1 MGYASPKAPQPS
13 FVVKGRE
20 MRYEPKKNQSHVKGD
35 AHAVRTL
42 PPSTASQTART
53 QTLTADRFHIN
64 FVSEDAKNQQSS
76 QDIDTIEA
84 KGNVSFDEGDFSIK
98 AEKCTYNCGTNTIT
112 CDDNITLTKGQN
124 TLKGD
129 KAEANLD
136 SGRYS
141 VTAHS
146 KSDKVRAVLMPN
158 RLQD

>member
-1 MGYASPKAPQPS
+1 MGYASPKTPQPS
-13 FVVKGRE
+13 FVVKGTE
-20 MRYEPKKNQSHVKGD
+20 MHYEPKKNQSHVKGD

-42 PPSTASQTART
+42 PPS
-53 QTLTADRFHIN
+53 
-64 FVSEDAKNQQSS
+64 
-76 QDIDTIEA
+76 
-84 KGNVSFDEGDFSIK
+84 
-98 AEKCTYNCGTNTIT
+98 
-112 CDDNITLTKGQN
+112 TKGQN

-146 KSDKVRAVLMPN
+146 KSDKVQAVLMPN